1 MIKNLQFTWSPNE
14 TSDFRGAGWGLF
26 KPVQASLYTLSL
38 PVTKTIN
45 WIIVG
50 GACPIL
56 YLVVSQHFVVEMNKG
71 AMFHSYLKWPE
82 DTGGYLSSF
91 VDLCFPWISVQVLH
105 PSSVLPFLKKL
116 GDDTPELKHL
126 DFRAF
131 MCLLVA
137 VAGLEL
143 DTPQW
148 SEGFQ
153 QLLVPYHTHLPS
165 RGLWNSTRGMGK
177 RRHFF
182 EFRPWMDKL
191 MNGEMLLGGIHSVPR
206 VLENHH
212 WHRGTPIFRK
222 PQNSNCYC
230 HVTLPDCVPLLSR
243 TPGQPAPRV
252 LSLGGPQNIPTMI
265 WIIPLN
271 KLIGLDACYLPCY
284 HK

>member
-1 MIKNLQFTWSPNE
+1 M
-14 TSDFRGAGWGLF
+14 
-26 KPVQASLYTLSL
+26 
-38 PVTKTIN
+38 
-45 WIIVG
+45 
-50 GACPIL
+50 
-56 YLVVSQHFVVEMNKG
+56 
-71 AMFHSYLKWPE
+71 
-82 DTGGYLSSF
+82 TGGYRRVFVILCWLMFSVDQCPGTTSLLSTSLPQEVGPMTRRSSSTLISGLSCAFWWLWQVSSWIPPSDLKVSNSF
-91 VDLCFPWISVQVLH
+91 WSRTIPICRLEAFEIQPVEWANVAISL
-105 PSSVLPFLKKL
+105 
-116 GDDTPELKHL
+116 
-126 DFRAF
+126 
-131 MCLLVA
+131 
-137 VAGLEL
+137 
-143 DTPQW
+143 
-148 SEGFQ
+148 
-153 QLLVPYHTHLPS
+153 
-165 RGLWNSTRGMGK
+165 NSGHG
-177 RRHFF
+177 
-182 EFRPWMDKL
+182 MDKL